1 MGGGILFTPY
11 NSVPKENIALIILLL
26 VAASEST
33 HQDSRF
39 DTLNSKIR
47 PLVIILWQEQEEEYN
62 SIRGCDTK

>member
-1 MGGGILFTPY
+1 MGEGGILFTPY

-33 HQDSRF
+33 HQDGHF

-47 PLVIILWQEQEEEYN
+47 PLVIILW
-62 SIRGCDTK
+62 